1 MYGNSIILP
10 RGLASLYIFDI
21 ILKVG
26 VAALICPFISLKGD
40 VMKGTWSASL
50 HWYSHV
56 VLWARNF
63 GNADILDNCIC
74 CAKE

>member
-1 MYGNSIILP
+1 MAIVLSYLQGLP
-10 RGLASLYIFDI
+10 AFISLISSF
-21 ILKVG
+21 KVG

-74 CAKE
+74 CTKE